1 MNTRNT
7 QALDKIKSL
16 FESEALAVLA
26 TQKDLQPYASLLAFA
41 TDEALKQIFFL
52 TPSTT
57 RKYQNL
63 VASPRVALLI
73 NNSRNQV
80 ADIHNAIAIT
90 ATGIATEISGS
101 ERKIHQTGFLKR
113 HPHLEKFATDPT
125 TAMFRV
131 TVDRYFMVSQFQ
143 KVVEIEMMPDGQE

>member
-1 MNTRNT
+1 MKTRNT
-7 QALDKIKSL
+7 QALDKIKTL

-26 TQKDLQPYASLLAFA
+26 TQKDLQPYASLLAFT
-41 TDEALKQIFFL
+41 TDETLEQMFFL

-57 RKYQNL
+57 RKYRNL

-73 NNSRNQV
+73 HNSRNQ
-80 ADIHNAIAIT
+80 AEDIHNAIAIT
-90 ATGIATEISGS
+90 ATGIAIEISGS

-113 HPHLEKFATDPT
+113 HPHLESFAMDPS

-131 TVDRYFMVSQFQ
+131 TVERYFMVSQFQ
-143 KVVEIEMMPDGQE
+143 QVVKIEMMPNGKA